1 MKSVYMDHASA
12 TPVREQVIEAM
23 LPYFDQHFGNP
34 STVYDMGLKI
44 KQVIE
49 EQRARVAKLIG
60 AKPQE
65 IIFTSSGAEA
75 NNLAIKGVALAR
87 QKKGEHIIIS
97 AIEHHSVLNS
107 ARFFERMD
115 FEVTFLPVD
124 EYGLVDPERLSRA
137 IRSDTILVSIMHA
150 NNEIGTIQPIS
161 ELSAICREKGVLFHT
176 DAVASV
182 GNIPVDVNELNVD
195 LLSLSGVSIGAPKG
209 IGALYFRDNVRLMPL
224 IHGGIQE
231 SGRRGGTENVPY
243 IVGLGKASVLAVEE
257 LFDKMNH
264 LEKLRSFIISGVRE
278 RIEHVKLT
286 GHPDKRLPSN
296 ASFCIEAIE
305 GEALIYMLN
314 QYGIYSNTGSAC
326 ASKALKTS
334 PVLVAIGTPPDLAQ
348 GSIVFTMD
356 SSNKIEEIDCPNC
369 GARMETLTDEK
380 QTHISYEKCPEC
392 ENVFFDAG
400 EFTDWKHETLMD
412 VFRGIL
418 ARIRD

>member
-1 MKSVYMDHASA
+1 MKSLDMKNVYMDHASA
-12 TPVREQVIEAM
+12 TPVREEVIEAM
-23 LPYFDQHFGNP
+23 LPYFDRHFGNP
-34 STVYDMGLKI
+34 STVYDMGSKV

-49 EQRARVAKLIG
+49 EHRAKVAKLIS
-60 AKPQE
+60 AKSQE

-75 NNLAIKGVALAR
+75 NNLAVKGVALSL
-87 QKKGEHIIIS
+87 QKKGRHIIIS

-107 ARFFERMD
+107 ARFLERMD

-124 EYGLVDPERLSRA
+124 EYGLVDSGRLSRA

-182 GNIPVDVNELNVD
+182 GNIPVDVNALNVD

-209 IGALYFRDNVRLMPL
+209 IGALYFRNNLRLMPL

-264 LEKLRSFIISGVRE
+264 LEKLRSLIISGVRE

-286 GHPDKRLPSN
+286 GHPDKRLPGH

-314 QYGIYSNTGSAC
+314 QHGIYSNTGSAC

-356 SSNKIEEIDCPNC
+356 SSNKIEEIEYV
-369 GARMETLTDEK
+369 MEKLCLVVEK
-380 QTHISYEKCPEC
+380 LRSLSPLWRSKE
-392 ENVFFDAG
+392 
-400 EFTDWKHETLMD
+400 
-412 VFRGIL
+412 GI
-418 ARIRD
+418 